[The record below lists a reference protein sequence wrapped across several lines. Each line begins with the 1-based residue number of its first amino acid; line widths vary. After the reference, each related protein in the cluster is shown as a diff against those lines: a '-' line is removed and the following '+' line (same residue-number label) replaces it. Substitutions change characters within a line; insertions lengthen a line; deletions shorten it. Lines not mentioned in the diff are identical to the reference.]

1 MTVVK
6 ALAESGVTV
15 CATIHSPTSYSF
27 NLFDRLTML
36 VGGSLVYFGRKG
48 GLATLLLVVFII
60 ELTLRKNLRKD
71 MLKGMSL
78 LILLSSDDA
87 IRFFTEVC
95 PNVKE
100 FTSGYNDAEYITDLI
115 TEADRMGRGGEFAQA
130 YAG

>member
-1 MTVVK
+1 M
-6 ALAESGVTV
+6 
-15 CATIHSPTSYSF
+15 
-27 NLFDRLTML
+27 
-36 VGGSLVYFGRKG
+36 
-48 GLATLLLVVFII
+48 LVVFII

-71 MLKGMSL
+71 MLKDMSH
-78 LILLSSDDA
+78 LIPLSSDDA

-115 TEADRMGRGGEFAQA
+115 TEADRMGRGGEYPPAQA